1 MSPGD
6 EGEKMEK
13 KEIKAPED
21 LGKLLTTL
29 FVIQNN
35 IIDLTEK
42 VDKLIKIQDV
52 PRGLPYITG
61 ETTIASA
68 TAAGVYNGA
77 NIENIL
83 TTLNRPSKVGVLE
96 NLSVTGNIFM
106 AMSDNG
112 VDLTANEIKITP
124 GTTYVWNEDD
134 KIAVR
139 FAHIR
144 TDTDGTSYQLVAN

>member
-1 MSPGD
+1 MSPDDAG
-6 EGEKMEK
+6 GNLEK

-29 FVIQNN
+29 WVIQNN
-35 IIDLTEK
+35 IIDLSEK
-42 VDKLIKIQDV
+42 VDKLIELQNI

-68 TAAGVYNGA
+68 TAAGIYNGD

-96 NLSVTGNIFM
+96 NLSTTGNIFM

-112 VDLTANEIKITP
+112 VDLTANEIKVTP
-124 GTTYVWNEDD
+124 GTTYVWHEDD
-134 KIAVR
+134 KIAIR

-144 TDTDGTSYQLVAN
+144 TDTDGTKYQLIAN

>member
-1 MSPGD
+1 VSPGD

-13 KEIKAPED
+13 KETKAPED

-35 IIDLTEK
+35 IIDLGEK
-42 VDKLIKIQDV
+42 IDTLIDLQNV

-61 ETTIASA
+61 EKTIASA
-68 TAAGVYNGA
+68 TARGIYNSD

-83 TTLNRPSKVGVLE
+83 TTLNRPSKTGVLE
-96 NLSVTGNIFM
+96 NLSTTGNIFM

-112 VDLTANEIKITP
+112 VETTATEIKVTA
-124 GTTYVWNEDD
+124 GTTYVWHEDD
-134 KIAVR
+134 KIAIR

-144 TDTDGTSYQLVAN
+144 TDTDGTKYQLIAN